1 MRSNISSPAFPA
13 ISWCAAAPSSA
24 LRSSRSSDNGRG
36 IDPKDHQRI
45 FDLFRRAGT
54 QDKPGQ
60 GIGLAHVRALVRRLG
75 GTMSVA
81 SELHHGSTFTIT
93 LPINWNISN
102 RNKRQ
107 MSNPVTIIMIE
118 DDEGH
123 ARLIERNIRR
133 SGVNNEIIP
142 FTNGTEALNYLF
154 GKDGTGLDH
163 KGNALLILLDL
174 NLPDTSG
181 IDILKRVKD
190 NKYLKTTPVVVL
202 TTTDDSHEIKRCY
215 ELGCNVYITKPVNY
229 ESFANAIRQLGLFFS
244 VIQVPPSRHMTNATP
259 TLLYID
265 DDAAL
270 ARLVDRGLTRL
281 GFKVVHAADGQQ
293 GLDRL
298 AQGGIDAIALDQY
311 MPGLDGLETLEQILA
326 IPGAPPVVFVTASQD
341 SAIAV
346 TALKA
351 GAADYLVKDVQGDF
365 IPLLQVAVTG
375 ALRQAAIQKARDE
388 AEAEVH
394 ASRDRYAALA
404 AEREV
409 LLREVN
415 HRVGN
420 SLQIIASLLHL
431 QANSASQDDVK
442 AALTNAMGRVA
453 AVAQVHRR
461 LYTSH
466 DLKSVLLNQYL
477 EALLEDLRRS
487 AEGNRMSRL
496 TLKAEPIEIDPDRAV
511 AIGII
516 VNELV
521 MNAVKYAYPDGA
533 GPIHVEL
540 KATATISCSRSPT
553 TASASTSRPTR
564 APPAWDSASSRRWRP
579 SSKPASSAIPPI
591 AAPGSCCN
599 FAASAPM
606 RRNLRAPPRVDRYPI
621 SCNHGS
627 TITSRPA
634 K

>member
-1 MRSNISSPAFPA
+1 MN
-13 ISWCAAAPSSA
+13 AP
-24 LRSSRSSDNGRG
+24 
-36 IDPKDHQRI
+36 
-45 FDLFRRAGT
+45 
-54 QDKPGQ
+54 
-60 GIGLAHVRALVRRLG
+60 
-75 GTMSVA
+75 
-81 SELHHGSTFTIT
+81 
-93 LPINWNISN
+93 
-102 RNKRQ
+102 
-107 MSNPVTIIMIE
+107 
-118 DDEGH
+118 
-123 ARLIERNIRR
+123 
-133 SGVNNEIIP
+133 
-142 FTNGTEALNYLF
+142 
-154 GKDGTGLDH
+154 
-163 KGNALLILLDL
+163 
-174 NLPDTSG
+174 
-181 IDILKRVKD
+181 
-190 NKYLKTTPVVVL
+190 
-202 TTTDDSHEIKRCY
+202 
-215 ELGCNVYITKPVNY
+215 
-229 ESFANAIRQLGLFFS
+229 
-244 VIQVPPSRHMTNATP
+244 TP

-265 DDAAL
+265 DDEAL

-311 MPGLDGLETLEQILA
+311 MPGLDGLETLERILT
-326 IPGAPPVVFVTASQD
+326 IPNAPPVVFVTASQD
-341 SAIAV
+341 SNIAV

-365 IPLLQVAVTG
+365 IPLLQVAVNG
-375 ALRQAAIQKARDE
+375 ALRQAQIQKARDD

-394 ASRDRYAALA
+394 ASRDRFAALA

-431 QANSASQDDVK
+431 QANSSNQDDVK

-477 EALLEDLRRS
+477 DALLEDLRRS

-533 GPIHVEL
+533 GPIHVTL
-540 KATATISCSRSPT
+540 NGQGDDLLLAIADDGVGVNVKTDPRSTGMGQRIVSAMAAKLEASVERDPT
-553 TASASTSRPTR
+553 HAGTR
-564 APPAWDSASSRRWRP
+564 IMLRFRRVNPPAA
-579 SSKPASSAIPPI
+579 KPAN
-591 AAPGSCCN
+591 AAG
-599 FAASAPM
+599 
-606 RRNLRAPPRVDRYPI
+606 
-621 SCNHGS
+621 
-627 TITSRPA
+627 
-634 K
+634 

>member
-1 MRSNISSPAFPA
+1 MN
-13 ISWCAAAPSSA
+13 
-24 LRSSRSSDNGRG
+24 
-36 IDPKDHQRI
+36 Q
-45 FDLFRRAGT
+45 
-54 QDKPGQ
+54 
-60 GIGLAHVRALVRRLG
+60 
-75 GTMSVA
+75 
-81 SELHHGSTFTIT
+81 
-93 LPINWNISN
+93 
-102 RNKRQ
+102 
-107 MSNPVTIIMIE
+107 
-118 DDEGH
+118 
-123 ARLIERNIRR
+123 
-133 SGVNNEIIP
+133 
-142 FTNGTEALNYLF
+142 
-154 GKDGTGLDH
+154 
-163 KGNALLILLDL
+163 
-174 NLPDTSG
+174 
-181 IDILKRVKD
+181 
-190 NKYLKTTPVVVL
+190 
-202 TTTDDSHEIKRCY
+202 
-215 ELGCNVYITKPVNY
+215 
-229 ESFANAIRQLGLFFS
+229 
-244 VIQVPPSRHMTNATP
+244 ATP

-293 GLDRL
+293 GLVRL
-298 AQGGIDAIALDQY
+298 RQGGVDVVALDQY
-311 MPGLDGLETLEQILA
+311 MPGLDGLETLERILN
-326 IPGAPPVVFVTASQD
+326 IPEAPPVVFVTASQD
-341 SAIAV
+341 SGIAV

-351 GAADYLVKDVQGDF
+351 GAADYLVKDAQGEF
-365 IPLLQVAVTG
+365 IPLLHVAVNG

-431 QANSASQDDVK
+431 QASSSNQDDVK

-461 LYTSH
+461 LYTSQ

-511 AIGII
+511 SIGII

-533 GPIHVEL
+533 GPIHVALEGEGEDLEL
-540 KATATISCSRSPT
+540 SIADNGVGLEGSSDPRSTGMGQRIVTAMAQKLDAEVERDPSHTGTRIVLRFRRARSEPVRP
-553 TASASTSRPTR
+553 ASA
-564 APPAWDSASSRRWRP
+564 AE
-579 SSKPASSAIPPI
+579 
-591 AAPGSCCN
+591 
-599 FAASAPM
+599 
-606 RRNLRAPPRVDRYPI
+606 
-621 SCNHGS
+621 
-627 TITSRPA
+627 
-634 K
+634 